1 MQRVLDTAA
10 LLHWPMN
17 QLAGGICA
25 ESQRRELSQLSEARS
40 MLIDAAD
47 LQWQDAPQDWIERAK
62 QAASQSG
69 DLPRLSDVDVDV
81 LALALGHQAHLVT
94 DDYRLQNAYRSAGGE
109 VSGVANTTSK
119 AVWSWSL
126 HCTGCRAEFPVPE
139 HVERS
144 KNKDVGSCERCG
156 SPLKVKRKR
165 G

>member
-47 LQWQDAPQDWIERAK
+47 LQWQDAPQDWIGRAK
-62 QAASQSG
+62 QVASQSG

-81 LALALGHQAHLVT
+81 LALALCHQAHLVT

-144 KNKDVGSCERCG
+144 KNQDVGSCERCG

>member
-62 QAASQSG
+62 QVASQSG

-126 HCTGCRAEFPVPE
+126 HCTCLLYT
-139 HVERS
+139 
-144 KNKDVGSCERCG
+144 
-156 SPLKVKRKR
+156 SPSPRDKRQSR
-165 G
+165 MPSSA